1 MNKQTKVHAFNKI
14 KKQILIYI
22 TVDES
27 QDHKKLKK
35 AYIKE
40 FIWYEHK
47 VLLIE
52 KIDLIQ
58 VGKKQ

>member
-1 MNKQTKVHAFNKI
+1 MNKQPKVHAFNKI

-35 AYIKE
+35 PYIKE

-58 VGKKQ
+58 DGKKQ